1 MNEKYVIDR
10 IEGKYAILEKENG
23 EMFEIFIENIEGNFN
38 EGDILVKEGQS
49 FKVNEE
55 FTKLRKEKI
64 NNIMKNMWK

>member
-1 MNEKYVIDR
+1 MNEKYIIDR

-23 EMFEIFIENIEGNFN
+23 DILEIFIENIEGNFN

-64 NNIMKNMWK
+64 NNIMKDIWK

>member
-1 MNEKYVIDR
+1 MNEKYIIDR

-23 EMFEIFIENIEGNFN
+23 DMLEIFIENIEGNFN

-64 NNIMKNMWK
+64 NNIMKDIWK

>member
-1 MNEKYVIDR
+1 MNEKYIIDR

-64 NNIMKNMWK
+64 NNIMKDIWK

>member
-23 EMFEIFIENIEGNFN
+23 EMLEIFIENIEGNFK

>member
-23 EMFEIFIENIEGNFN
+23 DMCKIFIENIEGNFN

-64 NNIMKNMWK
+64 NNIMKDMWK

>member
-1 MNEKYVIDR
+1 MNEKYIIDR
-10 IEGKYAILEKENG
+10 IEGKYVILEKENG
-23 EMFEIFIENIEGNFN
+23 DMCEIFIENIEGNFN

-64 NNIMKNMWK
+64 NNIMKDMWK

>member
-55 FTKLRKEKI
+55 LTKLRKEKI

>member
-38 EGDILVKEGQS
+38 EGDILVKEGQL

-55 FTKLRKEKI
+55 LTKLRKEKI